1 MLCHSQVHI
10 LEVVCTPRQEER
22 LQIFRQLHS
31 PRRIGNY
38 LQIVLACITLPAV
51 MGRRDSTPGHLRHC
65 QQCSTAP
72 VGNEGIRFSSAQQC
86 STFATIIRA
95 FPVREFVNWT
105 AQAAVMERE
114 RCCTQGE

>member
-1 MLCHSQVHI
+1 MPMLCHSQVHI

-51 MGRRDSTPGHLRHC
+51 MGRHDSTPGHLRHC
-65 QQCSTAP
+65 RAGGERRHQVFECTA
-72 VGNEGIRFSSAQQC
+72 VQHIRDYHSGFSCA
-86 STFATIIRA
+86 R
-95 FPVREFVNWT
+95 VR
-105 AQAAVMERE
+105 
-114 RCCTQGE
+114 